1 MVSSP
6 LLLVKSIYLH
16 AVRTLA
22 EPARMVTH
30 VLLQAVEAARE
41 KATSV
46 THKKAYDRFLRRCTS
61 KKHFRPSLSGD
72 RSERCLQSLV

>member
-1 MVSSP
+1 
-6 LLLVKSIYLH
+6 
-16 AVRTLA
+16 
-22 EPARMVTH
+22 MVTH

-46 THKKAYDRFLRRCTS
+46 THKKAYDRFLRRCVS